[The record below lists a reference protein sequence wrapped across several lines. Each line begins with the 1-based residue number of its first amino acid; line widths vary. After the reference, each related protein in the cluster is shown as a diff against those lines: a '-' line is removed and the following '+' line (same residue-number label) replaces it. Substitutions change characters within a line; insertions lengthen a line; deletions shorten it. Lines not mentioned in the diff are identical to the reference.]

1 MNTYNDLALK
11 QSCLAYTIQDLQ
23 NDLRSEKNE
32 EKRKSLQKTIDKYVK
47 ELDEVLLMLENG
59 EYENQDDDDYDEE
72 FITNGQ
78 IKERIE
84 ACYDY

>member
-1 MNTYNDLALK
+1 MNTYIDLCLK
-11 QSCLAYTIQDLQ
+11 QSCIAYTIQDLQ
-23 NDLRSEKNE
+23 NELKSEKNQ
-32 EKRKSLQKTIDKYVK
+32 EKIKTLQETIDKYIK

-72 FITNGQ
+72 FISNGQ
-78 IKERIE
+78 IRERIE